1 METGHIEKFYKS
13 PDSGGQVFVMVFS
26 ILPLDKCMIFFI
38 YSICKRPHVE
48 ASPADIHKP
57 VTFIFLFSDK
67 CKVVSVSLGSASL
80 SVLMDQSPAMSY
92 GIRQNVFPVP
102 N

>member
-26 ILPLDKCMIFFI
+26 ILPLDKCMIFFHI
-38 YSICKRPHVE
+38 YVKGLTWRHHLQIYKDKSLSYFCFQICIV
-48 ASPADIHKP
+48 
-57 VTFIFLFSDK
+57 L
-67 CKVVSVSLGSASL
+67 SVSLGSASL